1 MTQPDERPFNLG
13 EIDPNLFQDFETDKK
28 PFSML
33 KMNKKISINNLKK
46 QADFRCTSTP
56 KKKIKH
62 IAFENKRILDLDR
75 KLQ

>member
-46 QADFRCTSTP
+46 
-56 KKKIKH
+56 
-62 IAFENKRILDLDR
+62 
-75 KLQ
+75 